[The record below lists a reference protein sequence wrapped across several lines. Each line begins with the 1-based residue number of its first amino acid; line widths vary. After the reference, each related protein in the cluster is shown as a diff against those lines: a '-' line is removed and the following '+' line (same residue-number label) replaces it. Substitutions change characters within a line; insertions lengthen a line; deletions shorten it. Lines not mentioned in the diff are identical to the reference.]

1 MVLLLLVLVLLLLI
15 LLLLLVLLLLVLIL
29 LLLVLLLLLILSLL
43 RILLR
48 FLLLFFQFFNFLLQF
63 FRFFAVN
70 QKKLLVS
77 GDGRNFHTFTQSFFI
92 NILSHGNLFQSLIH
106 LFKSSIQLLSGKSLL
121 RLVENRTCL
130 LMIDHAEI
138 LVGSGADFL
147 IFRRSPDCL
156 FIELQCFLRILFFFL
171 RFQTVIVKINGSRIP
186 VHSFFLRHGSLLLWR
201 FLTVRELG
209 ILRGKGGGS
218 GKEQSEKKHGLR
230 RGSVHSL
237 FRKTEPDAKQEKR
250 SGKRINRTLNRTG
263 LFPAV
268 DFLFRKFLNA
278 CFQLFQPRI
287 GRRGT
292 HINTAGF
299 LSKGAETAL
308 IQRAFHDIA
317 LRVLECTK
325 PALFVGNLNQGRLCG
340 IADTGNE
347 QRNFEFDNLTDRFAG
362 IPVKFIAV
370 RNQENGAVGSF
381 RGTEAVNRRG
391 KSLFD
396 IGAAYGN
403 RICAEIVKRSQKTGL
418 VNGQRTFKKSLSGK
432 SDEPETVAG
441 VHLYKFTDK
450 PFRMFQARRAH
461 ILRKHA
467 PRGIEYHHDVAS
479 LPGVR
484 LNAHSPGRARRRDKK
499 KNQGTCKQNRSPET
513 AYFRCGGIRR
523 IFRTFSK
530 KTLQ

>member
-1 MVLLLLVLVLLLLI
+1 M
-15 LLLLLVLLLLVLIL
+15 
-29 LLLVLLLLLILSLL
+29 
-43 RILLR
+43 
-48 FLLLFFQFFNFLLQF
+48 
-63 FRFFAVN
+63 
-70 QKKLLVS
+70 
-77 GDGRNFHTFTQSFFI
+77 
-92 NILSHGNLFQSLIH
+92 
-106 LFKSSIQLLSGKSLL
+106 
-121 RLVENRTCL
+121 
-130 LMIDHAEI
+130 
-138 LVGSGADFL
+138 
-147 IFRRSPDCL
+147 
-156 FIELQCFLRILFFFL
+156 
-171 RFQTVIVKINGSRIP
+171 
-186 VHSFFLRHGSLLLWR
+186 
-201 FLTVRELG
+201 
-209 ILRGKGGGS
+209 
-218 GKEQSEKKHGLR
+218 
-230 RGSVHSL
+230 
-237 FRKTEPDAKQEKR
+237 
-250 SGKRINRTLNRTG
+250 
-263 LFPAV
+263 
-268 DFLFRKFLNA
+268 
-278 CFQLFQPRI
+278 
-287 GRRGT
+287 
-292 HINTAGF
+292 
-299 LSKGAETAL
+299 
-308 IQRAFHDIA
+308 
-317 LRVLECTK
+317 
-325 PALFVGNLNQGRLCG
+325 NQGRLCG

-499 KNQGTCKQNRSPET
+499 KNQGACKQNRSPET
-513 AYFRCGGIRR
+513 AYFRRGGIRR